1 MFSVCANVTRS
12 LIILCFTA
20 PAFLVFPCPKYS
32 VNLIMFAY
40 DFRPS
45 LSAITSPWGSKR
57 YPLGPTKVLS
67 LF

>member
-1 MFSVCANVTRS
+1 MFSLRANATPS
-12 LIILCFTA
+12 LIILRFSA
-20 PAFLVFPCPKYS
+20 PAYLFSPCPKYT
-32 VNLIMFAY
+32 VNLIMFVY

-45 LSAITSPWGSKR
+45 LSAIARPWGFKR